1 MTGGRVSVRTV
12 LGRSLLVGAAVCLV
26 VASYG
31 LSSAPTAH
39 AASKAVREQGAA
51 VFHDKGCEHCHGVDG
66 IGTDR
71 GPDLSGVGRRLH
83 KPEIAKQIHD
93 GGKQMPAFG
102 DALTNDEVQ
111 QLVEYLAA
119 KKKKVR
125 KPAAPAIASSQ
136 RTDSF

>member
-1 MTGGRVSVRTV
+1 MTGGRVSVRPV

-26 VASYG
+26 VASC
-31 LSSAPTAH
+31 SFSPAPKAY

-51 VFHDKGCEHCHGVDG
+51 VFHEKGCEHCHGIDG
-66 IGTDR
+66 VGTDK
-71 GPDLSGVGRRLH
+71 GPDLSGVGRHLH

-93 GGKQMPAFG
+93 GGKEMPAFG

-119 KKKKVR
+119 KKKKI
-125 KPAAPAIASSQ
+125 KKSATPAVPGSE
-136 RTDSF
+136 R

>member
-1 MTGGRVSVRTV
+1 MTGSRSSVRSV
-12 LGRSLLVGAAVCLV
+12 LGRSLLVCAALCLI
-26 VASYG
+26 VASCS
-31 LSSAPTAH
+31 LSSAPAAH
-39 AASKAVREQGAA
+39 AASKAVRAEGAA
-51 VFHDKGCEHCHGVDG
+51 VFHEKGCEHCHGVDG

-71 GPDLSGVGRRLH
+71 GPELSGVGRRLH

-119 KKKKVR
+119 KKKKVK
-125 KPAAPAIASSQ
+125 KPAIFPQVEGSKS
-136 RTDSF
+136 

>member
-12 LGRSLLVGAAVCLV
+12 FGHWLLVGAAVCLV
-26 VASYG
+26 AASC
-31 LSSAPTAH
+31 SFSPAPKAY
-39 AASKAVREQGAA
+39 AASKAVREQGAV
-51 VFHDKGCEHCHGVDG
+51 VFHEKGCEHCHGVDG
-66 IGTDR
+66 VGTDKA
-71 GPDLSGVGRRLH
+71 PDLSGVGRRLH

-125 KPAAPAIASSQ
+125 KPAASVTASSK
-136 RTDSF
+136 S